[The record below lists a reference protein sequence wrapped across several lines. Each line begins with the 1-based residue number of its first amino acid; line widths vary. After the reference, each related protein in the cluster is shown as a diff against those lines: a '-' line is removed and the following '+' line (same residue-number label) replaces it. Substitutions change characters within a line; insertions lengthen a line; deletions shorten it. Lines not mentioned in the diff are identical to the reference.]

1 MSTATALLL
10 GIVQGITEFLPVSSS
25 GHLALAQMLIPGF
38 SQPGLF
44 FDVVLHVGTMVSV
57 LVLEWGRLRE
67 AFQQGYAGRLVG
79 LLLLGTAATAA
90 VAFPLRSWAEAAF
103 AKPLWV
109 AGGFA
114 LTAVLLLV
122 GAKSSTQRDKLPSWT
137 QAVAVGLAQG
147 VAVFP
152 GLSRSGSTI
161 SVGLAVGMT
170 RPWAADFS
178 FLLSL
183 PAVAGATLVEVIK
196 EKEALMASGS
206 QWLAPA
212 LAGGLAAAVSGLFAL
227 FVVRKLVRSGRL
239 WLFSWYLLPLCL
251 LVVGGFFLGW
261 WV

>member
-1 MSTATALLL
+1 MSMTTAVLL
-10 GIVQGITEFLPVSSS
+10 GILQGLTEFLPVSSS

-44 FDVVLHVGTMVSV
+44 FDVMLHVGTMVSV
-57 LVLEWGRLRE
+57 LALEWGRVRE
-67 AFQQGYAGRLVG
+67 AFRQGYAGRLVG
-79 LLLLGTAATAA
+79 LLFLGTAATAA
-90 VAFPLRSWAEAAF
+90 VAFPLRGWAEAAF

-109 AGGFA
+109 AAGFA
-114 LTAVLLLV
+114 LTAVLLL
-122 GAKSSTQRDKLPSWT
+122 GSSKSRSEGDRIPSWG

-161 SVGLAVGMT
+161 SVGLAVGVT

-196 EKEALMASGS
+196 EKDALVASGS

-212 LAGGLAAAVSGLFAL
+212 LAGSVAAAVTGLFAL
-227 FVVRKLVRSGRL
+227 AAVRKLVHSGRL
-239 WLFSWYLLPLCL
+239 SVFAWYLLPLCL
-251 LVVGGFFLGW
+251 VVVGGHFMGW
-261 WV
+261 WM

>member
-1 MSTATALLL
+1 MSVAIAVLL
-10 GIVQGITEFLPVSSS
+10 GVLQGLTEFLPVSSS

-44 FDVVLHVGTMVSV
+44 FDVVLHLGTMVSI
-57 LVLEWGRLRE
+57 LVLEWGRIRE
-67 AFQQGYAGRLVG
+67 AFRQGYAVRLAG

-90 VAFPLRSWAEAAF
+90 VAFPLRAWAEAAF

-114 LTAVLLLV
+114 LTALLLL
-122 GAKSSTQRDKLPSWT
+122 GSSQARAEGHELPSWG
-137 QAVAVGLAQG
+137 QVVAVGLAQG

-152 GLSRSGSTI
+152 GLSRSGTTI
-161 SVGLAVGMT
+161 SVGLAVGVT

-196 EKEALMASGS
+196 EREALLASGS
-206 QWLAPA
+206 KLLAPA
-212 LAGGLAAAVSGLFAL
+212 LAGGLAAAVAGLFAL
-227 FVVRKLVRSGRL
+227 AAVRQLVRSGRL
-239 WLFSWYLLPLCL
+239 SLFAWYLLPLSL
-251 LVVGGFFLGW
+251 VVVGGYFWGW
-261 WV
+261 WA

>member
-1 MSTATALLL
+1 MSLITAILL
-10 GIVQGITEFLPVSSS
+10 GVLQGLTEFLPVSSS

-44 FDVVLHVGTMVSV
+44 FDVVLHVGTMVSI
-57 LVLEWGRLRE
+57 LVLEWGRIRE
-67 AFQQGYAGRLVG
+67 AFRQGYAVRLAG

-90 VAFPLRSWAEAAF
+90 VAFPLRARAEAAF
-103 AKPLWV
+103 EKPLWV

-114 LTAVLLLV
+114 LTAILLLLSS
-122 GAKSSTQRDKLPSWT
+122 KSKTQEERLPTWE

-152 GLSRSGSTI
+152 GLSRSGTTI
-161 SVGLAVGMT
+161 SVGLAVGVT

-183 PAVAGATLVEVIK
+183 PAVAGAALVEVME
-196 EKEALMASGS
+196 EKDALLAAGS

-212 LAGGLAAAVSGLFAL
+212 LAGGLAAAVTGLFAL
-227 FVVRKLVRSGRL
+227 TAVRKLVRSGRL
-239 WLFSWYLLPLCL
+239 AVFAWYLLPLCL
-251 LVVGGFFLGW
+251 LVVAGYFLGW
-261 WV
+261 WA